1 VIKRYGL
8 DYATRWLLRPIGD
21 SFSSMRSSG
30 SFKVHACRAGLQLW
44 RIGDN
49 DMGFSDRYN
58 TNLFVEDQGNLLK
71 LTPKRTE
78 MMKSFSLSEAG
89 ARKRGCH

>member
-1 VIKRYGL
+1 
-8 DYATRWLLRPIGD
+8 
-21 SFSSMRSSG
+21 
-30 SFKVHACRAGLQLW
+30 
-44 RIGDN
+44 
-49 DMGFSDRYN
+49 MGFSDRYN